1 MNNNNNNNNK
11 RSNSQNPTLGKKK
24 YIKPIWFP
32 EDVDENESPT
42 ARTKEKP
49 FSDKNINHKW

>member
-1 MNNNNNNNNK
+1 MKNNNNSK

-24 YIKPIWFP
+24 YVKPIWFP
-32 EDVDENESPT
+32 DEVDENESPT